1 MLVFRYDK
9 SFDGLLSALF
19 DAYSMRAFPEAL
31 IGPGEPEPLFTERV
45 HDVAT
50 DEAHAGRVWR
60 GLERRLTARTR
71 SMFVYAW
78 HGEQP
83 QGDLVMLRC
92 LRRVFDEGGGVVAD
106 QADPDMKSLF
116 QLALKVSHE
125 RERLKQFVRLQKAAD
140 GTYFAAVTPEHDALP
155 LAVDYF
161 TDRFADQR
169 WLIYDRRRDCGYYYD
184 GHTPPVLL
192 VSGRDSGQL
201 LNLFPRPEYKI
212 AEGRLRMAFLLFC
225 PPAETATGQ
234 YLDF

>member
-83 QGDLVMLRC
+83 QGDLLHATRTVGPLTALLGPEPVVTSNHHQAVDR
-92 LRRVFDEGGGVVAD
+92 LGEG
-106 QADPDMKSLF
+106 
-116 QLALKVSHE
+116 LAV
-125 RERLKQFVRLQKAAD
+125 LQRAAD
-140 GTYFAAVTPEHDALP
+140 GTAECIRHGTLPVWGVQWHPERQSYALRRPDAADGAAVFEAFAAQVE
-155 LAVDYF
+155 
-161 TDRFADQR
+161 Q
-169 WLIYDRRRDCGYYYD
+169 
-184 GHTPPVLL
+184 
-192 VSGRDSGQL
+192 
-201 LNLFPRPEYKI
+201 E
-212 AEGRLRMAFLLFC
+212 
-225 PPAETATGQ
+225 
-234 YLDF
+234 

>member
-31 IGPGEPEPLFTERV
+31 IGPGEPEPFFTERV

-83 QGDLVMLRC
+83 QGDLLM
-92 LRRVFDEGGGVVAD
+92 
-106 QADPDMKSLF
+106 P
-116 QLALKVSHE
+116 VSYTH
-125 RERLKQFVRLQKAAD
+125 L
-140 GTYFAAVTPEHDALP
+140 TLP
-155 LAVDYF
+155 
-161 TDRFADQR
+161 T
-169 WLIYDRRRDCGYYYD
+169 
-184 GHTPPVLL
+184 T
-192 VSGRDSGQL
+192 
-201 LNLFPRPEYKI
+201 
-212 AEGRLRMAFLLFC
+212 
-225 PPAETATGQ
+225 
-234 YLDF
+234 

>member
-19 DAYSMRAFPEAL
+19 DAYSLRLFPDAL

-83 QGDLVMLRC
+83 QGDLLM
-92 LRRVFDEGGGVVAD
+92 
-106 QADPDMKSLF
+106 P
-116 QLALKVSHE
+116 VSYTH
-125 RERLKQFVRLQKAAD
+125 L
-140 GTYFAAVTPEHDALP
+140 TLP
-155 LAVDYF
+155 TKLEV
-161 TDRFADQR
+161 
-169 WLIYDRRRDCGYYYD
+169 
-184 GHTPPVLL
+184 
-192 VSGRDSGQL
+192 
-201 LNLFPRPEYKI
+201 
-212 AEGRLRMAFLLFC
+212 
-225 PPAETATGQ
+225 
-234 YLDF
+234 